1 VPAWRPLAG
10 LIRSLS
16 AVVVCGVTHH
26 SPAAGGFESLTGTDP
41 FPQPGVEVLRMLADQ
56 LDYVIGV
63 DSHRDRHAFAIVTAF
78 GAIEIEQEL
87 AADPLGYRQALA
99 LAGRHAPGRRV
110 WAIEGTGSYGAGLT
124 RFLAEQGEQ
133 ALEVERPSR
142 SGSRGRLKTD
152 RLDALRAA
160 RTLLSGERLAR
171 PRSGVERASLRALL
185 STRAG
190 AVAAKRAGLC
200 QLRSLLVV
208 APEPLRSKLRPL
220 GRVALLR
227 RCSNLRPRSG
237 PEQGQL
243 LALRA
248 CARRILTLQREA
260 DDLEHAISGEINRI
274 APSLLDQPGI
284 GPITAAQLL
293 ISWSHHGRFPNEAAF
308 ARLAGTAPIPASS
321 GRSSR
326 HRLDRGGDRQLNRAL
341 HTIAL
346 HRSQHDP
353 RTKQYLARRI
363 AEGKGSRE
371 ATRCLKRYLARNLYR
386 QLETMQ
392 PTT

>member
-1 VPAWRPLAG
+1 
-10 LIRSLS
+10 
-16 AVVVCGVTHH
+16 
-26 SPAAGGFESLTGTDP
+26 
-41 FPQPGVEVLRMLADQ
+41 MLADQ

-78 GAIEIEQEL
+78 GAIELEQEL
-87 AADPLGYRQALA
+87 AADPAGYRQALA
-99 LAGRHAPGRRV
+99 LAKRQAPGRRV

-124 RFLAEQGEQ
+124 RFLAAQGEQ
-133 ALEVERPSR
+133 VLEVERPR
-142 SGSRGRLKTD
+142 RTGSRGRLKTD

-160 RTLLSGERLAR
+160 RTLLSGEQLAR
-171 PRSGVERASLRALL
+171 PRAGLERASLRALL
-185 STRAG
+185 STREG
-190 AVAAKRAGLC
+190 AVAAKRAALC

-208 APEPLRSKLRPL
+208 APEPLRSSLRPL
-220 GRVALLR
+220 GRTALLR
-227 RCSNLRPRSG
+227 RCNNLRPRKS

-248 CARRILTLQREA
+248 CARRILALQHEA
-260 DDLEHAISGEINRI
+260 DELEHAISSEINRI
-274 APSLLDQPGI
+274 APNLLDQPGI

-321 GRSSR
+321 GRTSR

-346 HRSQHDP
+346 HRRQHDP

-386 QLETMQ
+386 QLEAMP